1 MAEDTIRADV
11 ILVVDDTLSNL
22 QQLQSILQSN
32 GFTVIVTQDGMSA
45 LAQAEYAEPDLILLD
60 ILMPGIDGLEVCR
73 KLKTNKKTKDIPIIF
88 MTALNDIDNKVKG
101 FNTGGIDYITKP
113 IEEEELIVRVKTHLT
128 LRKIR
133 QQLQEQNKELQ
144 KEISIR
150 QGTELK
156 LKQSQQILEKVNCK
170 LEARVLERTTELV
183 QAKQKLEIINKE
195 LIHSNQELE
204 QFAYIVSHDLQAPL
218 RSLNM
223 FADLLAQEYHNQ
235 LSDEANQYIKYITDG
250 AARMQAL
257 IQDLLLYCR
266 AGQNEQTWISIDL
279 KEIVQQV
286 IQDLHETIEINN
298 AIITVKN
305 LPIVQ
310 VNPTEI
316 NQLFQN
322 LITNGL
328 KFCSQAQPEIVIDT
342 KLVEQKW
349 LISVQDNGI
358 GIESQYHQEIFKVF
372 QRLHSQEQYPG
383 TGVGLAICQKIVQ
396 RYGGKI
402 WVESELGKGSTFYF
416 TLPLKNSVTVK
427 YDYQSETTKESN

>member
-11 ILVVDDTLSNL
+11 ILVVDDTLSSL

-32 GFTVIVTQDGMSA
+32 GFTVIVTQDGISA
-45 LAQAEYAEPDLILLD
+45 LSKAEYAEPDLILLD
-60 ILMPGIDGLEVCR
+60 ILMPGLDGLEVCR
-73 KLKTNKKTKDIPIIF
+73 KLKNNKKTQDIPIIF
-88 MTALNDIDNKVKG
+88 MTALTDTDNKVKG

-113 IEEEELIVRVKTHLT
+113 IEEEELIVRIKTHLT

-133 QQLQEQNKELQ
+133 QQLQEQNKELK

-150 QGTELK
+150 QGTESK
-156 LKQSQQILEKVNCK
+156 LKQSQQILEKVNCE
-170 LEARVLERTTELV
+170 LETRVLERTTELV
-183 QAKQKLEIINKE
+183 QAKQKLEKINTE
-195 LIHSNQELE
+195 LIQSNQELE

-223 FADLLAQEYHNQ
+223 FADLLAQEYHNK
-235 LSDEANQYIKYITDG
+235 LSDEADQYIKYIIDG
-250 AARMQAL
+250 ATRMQAL

-266 AGQNEQTWISIDL
+266 AGKNEQTWISIDL

-286 IQDLHETIEINN
+286 IQDLHETIEKNN
-298 AIITVKN
+298 AIITIKN

-322 LITNGL
+322 LISNGL
-328 KFCSQAQPEIVIDT
+328 KFCSQAQPEIVINT
-342 KLVEQKW
+342 KLVEQQW

-358 GIESQYHQEIFKVF
+358 GIESQYFKEIFQVF
-372 QRLHSQEQYPG
+372 QRLHTQEQYPG
-383 TGVGLAICQKIVQ
+383 TGIGLAICQKIVQ

-416 TLPLKNSVTVK
+416 TLPLKNSVFVK
-427 YDYQSETTKESN
+427 FSS

>member
-73 KLKTNKKTKDIPIIF
+73 KLKNNKKTKDIPIIF
-88 MTALNDIDNKVKG
+88 MTALTDKDNKVKG

-113 IEEEELIVRVKTHLT
+113 IDKDELIVRIKTHLT
-128 LRKIR
+128 LKKIR
-133 QQLQEQNKELQ
+133 QQLQEQNKELK

-150 QGTELK
+150 QGTESK
-156 LKQSQQILEKVNCK
+156 LKQSQHILKKVNCE
-170 LEARVLERTTELV
+170 LEAKVLERTTELV
-183 QAKQKLEIINKE
+183 QAKQKLETINSE

-218 RSLNM
+218 RSVNM
-223 FADLLAQEYHNQ
+223 FADLLAQEYQNK
-235 LSDEANQYIKYITDG
+235 LTEEAHQYIKYITDG
-250 AARMQAL
+250 ATRMQAL

-266 AGQNEQTWISIDL
+266 AGKNEQTWISIDL

-286 IQDLHETIEINN
+286 IHDLQETIETNN
-298 AIITVKN
+298 AIITIKN

-322 LITNGL
+322 LISNGL
-328 KFCSQAQPEIVIDT
+328 KFCSQDQPEIVIDT
-342 KLVEQKW
+342 KLVEQQW

-358 GIESQYHQEIFKVF
+358 GIESQYHQEIFQVF
-372 QRLHSQEQYPG
+372 QRLYTHEQYPG
-383 TGVGLAICQKIVQ
+383 TGIGLAICQKIVH
-396 RYGGKI
+396 RYEGKI

-416 TLPLKNSVTVK
+416 TLPLKNYLPVK
-427 YDYQSETTKESN
+427 SYFQS